1 MHKENSATISNE
13 IIITIRVNSVN
24 FPKNYINVLY
34 WIAMAGILFWFAYSK
49 GWILANFES
58 IDAKQAIH
66 LLENDDNVTLL
77 DVRTIPEYKSGHL
90 RGATLIPVDAL
101 SQNLGMLKQDKD
113 KKIIVYCRTG
123 SRSVSASRILE
134 ENGFTPLNVKGGII
148 QLIGAG
154 ATLEK

>member
-1 MHKENSATISNE
+1 VK
-13 IIITIRVNSVN
+13 

-34 WIAMAGILFWFAYSK
+34 WIAMAGLLFWFAYSK

-77 DVRTIPEYKSGHL
+77 DVRTIQEYKSGHL
-90 RGATLIPVDAL
+90 RDATLIPLQEL
-101 SQNLGMLKQDKD
+101 SKNLSMLKQDKN
-113 KKIIVYCRTG
+113 KKIIIYCRTG

-148 QLIGAG
+148 QLIGAK
-154 ATLEK
+154 AELVK

>member
-1 MHKENSATISNE
+1 MNIL
-13 IIITIRVNSVN
+13 
-24 FPKNYINVLY
+24 KNYVNILY
-34 WIAMAGILFWFAYSK
+34 WIAMAGLIFWFAYSK
-49 GWILANFES
+49 GWIFANFES
-58 IDAKQAIH
+58 IEAKQAIH

-90 RGATLIPVDAL
+90 RDATLIPVQAL
-101 SQNLGMLKQDKD
+101 SENLGMLKQDKD

-154 ATLEK
+154 AELVK

>member
-1 MHKENSATISNE
+1 MDLFKKYT
-13 IIITIRVNSVN
+13 
-24 FPKNYINVLY
+24 NVLY
-34 WIAMAGILFWFAYSK
+34 WIAMAGLLFWFAYSK

-77 DVRTIPEYKSGHL
+77 DVRTIQEYKAGHL
-90 RGATLIPVDAL
+90 RDATLIPVEVL
-101 SQNLGMLKQDKD
+101 SENLGKLEQDKN

-134 ENGFTPLNVKGGII
+134 ENGFTPLHVKGGII
-148 QLIGAG
+148 QLMGTGAG
-154 ATLEK
+154 LVK

>member
-1 MHKENSATISNE
+1 VTLLKKYTNI
-13 IIITIRVNSVN
+13 
-24 FPKNYINVLY
+24 LY
-34 WIAMAGILFWFAYSK
+34 WIAMAGLLFWFAYSK

-77 DVRTIPEYKSGHL
+77 DVRTIQEYKAGHL
-90 RGATLIPVDAL
+90 RGATLIPVEVL
-101 SQNLGMLKQDKD
+101 SENLGMLQQNKD

-148 QLIGAG
+148 QLLGAG
-154 ATLEK
+154 AGIVK